1 MILDNLFST
10 LGGMGTAAV
19 MMGILAMI
27 GAPAMRSVAC
37 PSTALR
43 RSFQRSL

>member
-10 LGGMGTAAV
+10 LGGVGTAGV
-19 MMGILAMI
+19 LIGILGMLFV
-27 GAPAMRSVAC
+27 PAMRSVAC
-37 PSTALR
+37 PTTGLR